1 MKKVTMSAGRT
12 RRGWQGHIKRDL
24 EEMWSGVR
32 AVLGRVSMG
41 ANGRLVVIQWRKLL
55 ERQRYFKRMS
65 DYWLLKK

>member
-41 ANGRLVVIQWRKLL
+41 ANGRLVVIQ
-55 ERQRYFKRMS
+55 
-65 DYWLLKK
+65 